1 MNNKQAFTLIE
12 LLVVVLIIG
21 ILAAVALPQYQKAV
35 LKSKLAEV
43 VLFQK
48 NAMMATDA
56 WVLENGYP
64 QDDYHSFIGPDA
76 DASLDIDLT
85 SGLDCSGTS
94 CTKNNFVYDVY
105 AESSDGGYWGSQ
117 ITNSGAS
124 ADSYLMIVFEHYAD
138 GRINKGC
145 STNYDEGLKIC
156 KALHDLDDSYTCDN
170 DGSPC

>member
-1 MNNKQAFTLIE
+1 MNKGFTLIE

-64 QDDYHSFIGPDA
+64 QEILSFIGPNA
-76 DASLDIDLT
+76 NASLDIELT
-85 SGLDCSGTS
+85 GGMTCANTS
-94 CTKNNFVYDVY
+94 CTKGDFSYYVFGEPSGDENP
-105 AESSDGGYWGSQ
+105 YWGSTVSTGDVDILHERYKDGTYYKECATISEDGVKLCKILQ
-117 ITNSGAS
+117 GLDSG
-124 ADSYLMIVFEHYAD
+124 YA
-138 GRINKGC
+138 C
-145 STNYDEGLKIC
+145 NYYGD
-156 KALHDLDDSYTCDN
+156 
-170 DGSPC
+170 PC